1 MIAGERFLF
10 RGRTVWKLDYG
21 EEYVKKVSSR
31 RNETEKVSVLLHPLS
46 ISLFLWTK
54 NNKSSRNRFRSPP
67 LRNNR
72 INAGYPDGGF
82 SAGVCLFRRLRR
94 LCARYRPPEKMNW
107 MDGAD
112 VCEKLGISKRTL
124 QTYRDRGL
132 LPYSQINHKIYYR
145 TEDVEAFVEAMSREM
160 TEDE

>member
-1 MIAGERFLF
+1 MEIVSIERKTFEEMKERF
-10 RGRTVWKLDYG
+10 G
-21 EEYVKKVSSR
+21 S
-31 RNETEKVSVLLHPLS
+31 
-46 ISLFLWTK
+46 
-54 NNKSSRNRFRSPP
+54 
-67 LRNNR
+67 
-72 INAGYPDGGF
+72 F
-82 SAGVCLFRRLRR
+82 SQHVRE
-94 LCARYRPPEKMNW
+94 LCARYRPPEKMNG

>member
-1 MIAGERFLF
+1 
-10 RGRTVWKLDYG
+10 
-21 EEYVKKVSSR
+21 
-31 RNETEKVSVLLHPLS
+31 
-46 ISLFLWTK
+46 
-54 NNKSSRNRFRSPP
+54 
-67 LRNNR
+67 
-72 INAGYPDGGF
+72 
-82 SAGVCLFRRLRR
+82 
-94 LCARYRPPEKMNW
+94 
-107 MDGAD
+107 

>member
-1 MIAGERFLF
+1 MEIVSIEKKTFEEMKERF
-10 RGRTVWKLDYG
+10 G
-21 EEYVKKVSSR
+21 S
-31 RNETEKVSVLLHPLS
+31 
-46 ISLFLWTK
+46 
-54 NNKSSRNRFRSPP
+54 
-67 LRNNR
+67 
-72 INAGYPDGGF
+72 F
-82 SAGVCLFRRLRR
+82 SQHVRE

-145 TEDVEAFVEAMSREM
+145 TEGRGGVRGSHEPGNDGGRVRWK
-160 TEDE
+160 

>member
-1 MIAGERFLF
+1 MEIVSIERKTFEEMKERF
-10 RGRTVWKLDYG
+10 GC
-21 EEYVKKVSSR
+21 
-31 RNETEKVSVLLHPLS
+31 
-46 ISLFLWTK
+46 
-54 NNKSSRNRFRSPP
+54 
-67 LRNNR
+67 
-72 INAGYPDGGF
+72 F
-82 SAGVCLFRRLRR
+82 SQHVRE

-160 TEDE
+160 TEDERDGSDHKGHGRGTGVLRGTGGRHEVP

>member
-1 MIAGERFLF
+1 MEIVSIERKTFEEMKERF
-10 RGRTVWKLDYG
+10 DC
-21 EEYVKKVSSR
+21 
-31 RNETEKVSVLLHPLS
+31 
-46 ISLFLWTK
+46 
-54 NNKSSRNRFRSPP
+54 
-67 LRNNR
+67 
-72 INAGYPDGGF
+72 F
-82 SAGVCLFRRLRR
+82 SQHVRE

-124 QTYRDRGL
+124 QTYRDQGL

>member
-1 MIAGERFLF
+1 MP
-10 RGRTVWKLDYG
+10 VY
-21 EEYVKKVSSR
+21 
-31 RNETEKVSVLLHPLS
+31 NEK
-46 ISLFLWTK
+46 
-54 NNKSSRNRFRSPP
+54 
-67 LRNNR
+67 R
-72 INAGYPDGGF
+72 INAMEIVSIEKKTFEEMKERFGSF
-82 SAGVCLFRRLRR
+82 SKHVRE

-145 TEDVEAFVEAMSREM
+145 TEDVEAFVESMSREM

>member
-1 MIAGERFLF
+1 MEIVSIE
-10 RGRTVWKLDYG
+10 
-21 EEYVKKVSSR
+21 KKTFEMMLASFNVLS
-31 RNETEKVSVLLHPLS
+31 EKVAALRR
-46 ISLFLWTK
+46 
-54 NNKSSRNRFRSPP
+54 KS
-67 LRNNR
+67 
-72 INAGYPDGGF
+72 DGG
-82 SAGVCLFRRLRR
+82 RLER
-94 LCARYRPPEKMNW
+94 W

>member
-1 MIAGERFLF
+1 MRLSLLSQMGYRYIQTGIFAGKYNNKKRIGTMEIVSIERKTFEEMKERF
-10 RGRTVWKLDYG
+10 G
-21 EEYVKKVSSR
+21 S
-31 RNETEKVSVLLHPLS
+31 
-46 ISLFLWTK
+46 
-54 NNKSSRNRFRSPP
+54 
-67 LRNNR
+67 
-72 INAGYPDGGF
+72 F
-82 SAGVCLFRRLRR
+82 SQHVRE